1 MSDQPHK
8 HFQSLSYFQDIFNH
22 TRIRLHDI
30 MDTKGTSFQLVED
43 SAIENTESAA
53 AGLNENAHS
62 NRDIINLEC
71 GTTLDL
77 STEHRDY
84 LISRHGTSDLEPL
97 PSMDPNDPL
106 NWPRWKV
113 ILDFTRSCPGVL
125 TKS

>member
-1 MSDQPHK
+1 MSDQPHE
-8 HFQSLSYFQDIFNH
+8 HCQSLSYFQDIFKH
-22 TRIRLHDI
+22 ICIRLHDI

-43 SAIENTESAA
+43 SAIENAELAT
-53 AGLNENAHS
+53 AGLNENVHS
-62 NRDIINLEC
+62 NRIINLEH
-71 GTTLDL
+71 GTTLNL

-106 NWPRWKV
+106 NWPTWKV
-113 ILDFTRSCPGVL
+113 ILGSKRSCTGVL